1 LENPVPDNLFVI
13 ATEDGKSPLLAAG
26 MSAMLPGAGRIY
38 SGRFWDGLFGFITVG
53 MLANATY
60 MNINMGN
67 KWGTT
72 FSAAAMLIFYCG
84 EIIGAYRAAARTVP

>member
-1 LENPVPDNLFVI
+1 
-13 ATEDGKSPLLAAG
+13 
-26 MSAMLPGAGRIY
+26 
-38 SGRFWDGLFGFITVG
+38 